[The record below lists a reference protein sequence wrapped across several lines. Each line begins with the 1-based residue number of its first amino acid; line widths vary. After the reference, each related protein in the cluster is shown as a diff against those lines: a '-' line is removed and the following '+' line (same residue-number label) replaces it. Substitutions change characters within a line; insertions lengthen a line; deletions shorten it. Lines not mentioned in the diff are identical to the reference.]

1 MFAVECAKDKRK
13 MWHLRGFPWCIASVL
28 NYVSSA
34 LCYVHCYMH
43 CATCTVLCMHS
54 ATCIVSNAPCYIFG
68 WSKRCFRHVL
78 NKCITDLVLAW
89 LLLSCP
95 HTFSS
100 AWWSSNEF
108 QADVMYKFL
117 AWCSK
122 VSSLVTGSHIWRH
135 LWWSS
140 RWPDMLSILPFLNG
154 AILNWND
161 SSFSQKRFTFTLPS
175 NWVLSGEGVVP
186 RVIDPRQRWW
196 SCWGRRQVCKI
207 QKQSQTGWST
217 ITIT

>member
-1 MFAVECAKDKRK
+1 MCQVHCA
-13 MWHLRGFPWCIASVL
+13 M
-28 NYVSSA
+28 
-34 LCYVHCYMH
+34 CYMH
-43 CATCTVLCMHS
+43 SATCTVRPVLYHVHS
-54 ATCIVSNAPCYIFG
+54 ATCIVPNAPCYIFG
-68 WSKRCFRHVL
+68 WSRSASGMCWTNALQILSLHDCYYHVQWCTYNQL
-78 NKCITDLVLAW
+78 S
-89 LLLSCP
+89 LLQLMRP
-95 HTFSS
+95 QHDAAYKFS

-108 QADVMYKFL
+108 QVFQADVMYEFL

-161 SSFSQKRFTFTLPS
+161 SSFSQKPFTFTLPS

-186 RVIDPRQRWW
+186 RVINPRQRWR

-207 QKQSQTGWST
+207 QKQSETGWST